1 MTQTYFVDFGVGDV
15 ACTKPSA
22 VKGIIEKIVVK
33 EIKVAESTTIN
44 QISYIYKDNLNQLWN
59 SDELITYA
67 AAKLLAQNYLNA
79 RISALP

>member
-1 MTQTYFVDFGVGDV
+1 MTQTYFVSFNIGDI

-33 EIKVAESTTIN
+33 EIMVAESSSIN

-59 SDELITYA
+59 SDELITYT

-79 RISALP
+79 RIAAL

>member
-1 MTQTYFVDFGVGDV
+1 MTQTYSVDFAVGEM

-22 VKGIIEKIVVK
+22 IKGVIEKIIVK
-33 EIKVAESTTIN
+33 EIMIAESPSVN

-67 AAKLLAQNYLNA
+67 AAKVLAQNYLNA
-79 RISALP
+79 RISAL